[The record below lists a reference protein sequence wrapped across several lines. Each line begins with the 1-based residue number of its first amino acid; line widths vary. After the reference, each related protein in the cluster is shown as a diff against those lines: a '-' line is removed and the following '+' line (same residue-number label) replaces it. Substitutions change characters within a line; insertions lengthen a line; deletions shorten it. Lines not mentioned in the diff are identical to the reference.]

1 MKLIIDNENK
11 KLSRN
16 RKRRIDRKN
25 KLNNDMKILLNK
37 IKSEKKKKNKDL
49 DKIKELEILLVKIKY
64 ANNPNKLQSELKEL
78 NKIQVVNK
86 NLHENKQE
94 ILIDYVGVF
103 EMVGNLQVGDQI
115 RQTHI
120 RFRNIDDFESYINSI
135 DEGYDA
141 DDCIFNGYIY
151 KIETPQFNKVKRS
164 QYGNGCSFDKIIVEY
179 RRNNCYIPTKGYCFV
194 KCINYLT
201 GQDYKQEYL
210 DFIRNEKRR
219 SNIMTMARIQPCLK
233 KLGID
238 LGYYNGE
245 RVFPRTVTNRDS
257 ALYLYNNHFCLIWK
271 SQGVSFNQAIQ
282 ELKNN
287 FKIVDNYI
295 TEENV
300 NSHFKY
306 EFIPK
311 KIDSH
316 LTNFIVYDL
325 ETHNTDRARPYN
337 MTFYRLSKIAG
348 RYERDPTKEELQKS
362 IKDTIAF
369 AGDNCINNALDY
381 LLKIKGEERKVK
393 NKVVEYNLQMHAHNG
408 SGFDTWIILNN
419 LPCDKHIVDI
429 IKNGKGIIELKV
441 YNGLIHKINKQ
452 IPQYLHF
459 RCGMT
464 HLNYSLKKLGKTFKL
479 PKELLKT
486 EMNHDDIDGDNYK
499 DKKGIWL
506 PYVKNDVLCTA
517 YSYARYIKA
526 MEEITGFSMKDCL
539 SLPGLGWK
547 YFNSLRTEEDEPIY
561 TYNDK
566 YIRWFIRQS
575 IKGGRVCAFNQYYK
589 SKHCD
594 DILKI
599 INRELAV
606 KGTVYDTIEAYME
619 YKNKHF
625 KIFEKE
631 YESQF
636 DDYRDEN
643 VEEKEKYINEK
654 LSNLRLHKIIKRIEL
669 IHLLWDFD
677 AVSLYPSAMWD
688 EKSIYPRNETGYA
701 FTRDMNDELVE
712 KFNNQTFTQGSA
724 ILKIKYYNKR
734 DLIVQHLPIKEK
746 EKKIEINRMRNGY
759 IVDTLT
765 SVDIQEIAKIGGKV
779 IEIYEGVIYRENFKV
794 SPFRKVIDNLFA
806 LRRKYKD
813 EGNDVMQLLVKL
825 LMNSLYGE
833 NIRKDIEEKFAC
845 KSEYWMMTEYDE
857 RVKDYWKISGNNYIV
872 KMINDAGL
880 EDEVK
885 KLNTMPLHLGAFVL
899 SNSKRIMNNFIHAIN
914 GFYTNDVYYTDTD
927 SLYIE
932 NRHWDK
938 LDKAGL
944 VGKELL
950 QGKNDYKDGG
960 IFYGL
965 FLAPKIKY
973 CLTINKYGVIDEH
986 KTFKGFTNVSD
997 NLDRKEYFKMFE
1009 GDKLIAKVP
1018 LSWKKSFSQ
1027 GVVIPY
1033 KMRNCNNCTKDILCD
1048 DCDKLVNQNKE
1059 FSANLN
1065 ELKREKPNDF
1075 GHMLPKYII
1084 T

>member
-1 MKLIIDNENK
+1 M
-11 KLSRN
+11 
-16 RKRRIDRKN
+16 
-25 KLNNDMKILLNK
+25 
-37 IKSEKKKKNKDL
+37 
-49 DKIKELEILLVKIKY
+49 
-64 ANNPNKLQSELKEL
+64 KEL
-78 NKIQVVNK
+78 NKIQVIDK
-86 NLHENKQE
+86 NLHEIKHE
-94 ILIDYVGVF
+94 ILIDYEGVF
-103 EMVGNLQVGDQI
+103 EMDGNLKVGDQI
-115 RQTHI
+115 RQTRI
-120 RFRNIDDFESYINSI
+120 SFRNINDYEAYINSI
-135 DEGYDA
+135 DQDYDSEDA
-141 DDCIFNGYIY
+141 IFNGYIY
-151 KIETPQFNKVKRS
+151 KINTPQFNKINRS
-164 QYGNGCSFDKIIVEY
+164 QYGNGCNFDKIIVEY
-179 RRNNCYIPTKGYCFV
+179 RGNKCYIPTKGYCFV

-201 GQDYKQEYL
+201 GQDYRQEYL
-210 DFIRNEKRR
+210 DFIRNGSRR
-219 SNIMTMARIQPCLK
+219 SNVMTMARTQPCLR
-233 KLGID
+233 KLGIN

-245 RVFPRTVTNRDS
+245 RVFPRTVTIRVS

-287 FKIVDNYI
+287 FKIVNNYI

-316 LTNFIVYDL
+316 LTNFIVYEL

-348 RYERDPTKEELQKS
+348 RYNRDPTKDELDKS
-362 IKDTIAF
+362 IKDTISF
-369 AGDNCINNALDY
+369 AGDDCIEKSLNFLV
-381 LLKIKGEERKVK
+381 KIKGEERKVN
-393 NKVVEYNLQMHAHNG
+393 NKIVEYNLQMHAHNG

-419 LPCDKHIVDI
+419 LPCDKHIVGDI
-429 IKNGKGIIELKV
+429 IKNGKGIISMKIF
-441 YNGLIHKINKQ
+441 NGYIAKKNKQ
-452 IPQYLHF
+452 IPQYLIF

-479 PKELLKT
+479 PEELLKT
-486 EMNHDDIDGDNYK
+486 EMNHNDIDANNWR
-499 DKKGIWL
+499 DKKDEWL

-566 YIRWFIRQS
+566 YTRWFVRQS

-599 INRELAV
+599 INKELV
-606 KGTVYDTIEAYME
+606 VRGTVYDTIEAYME
-619 YKNKHF
+619 YKNKYF

-631 YESQF
+631 YEDQF

-688 EKSIYPRNETGYA
+688 ERSIYPRIETGYA

-712 KFNNQTFTQGSA
+712 KLNNQIFTRGSA
-724 ILKIKYYNKR
+724 ILKIKYYNPR

-765 SVDIQEIAKIGGKV
+765 SVDIQEIVKIGGKV
-779 IEIYEGVIYRENFKV
+779 IQIYEGVIYRENFKV
-794 SPFRKVIDNLFA
+794 SPFTKVIEKLFA
-806 LRRKYKD
+806 LRQKYKD
-813 EGNDVMQLLVKL
+813 ENNDVMQLLVKL

-833 NIRKDIEEKFAC
+833 QIRKDIGEKFAC
-845 KSEYWMMTEYDE
+845 KSEDWMQTEYDE
-857 RVKDYWKISGNNYIV
+857 RVKDYCKISGNNYIV
-872 KMINDAGL
+872 KMIDEAGL
-880 EDEVK
+880 EYEVK

-932 NRHWDK
+932 NKHWDK

-944 VGKELL
+944 VGKNLL

-965 FLAPKIKY
+965 FLAPQIKY
-973 CLTINKYGVIDEH
+973 YLTINKYGVIDEH

-997 NLDRKEYFKMFE
+997 NLDRKEYFKMAD
-1009 GDKLIAKVP
+1009 GDKLVAKVP
-1018 LSWKKSFSQ
+1018 LSWKKSFSL
-1027 GVVIPY
+1027 GVVIPH
-1033 KMRNCNNCTKDILCD
+1033 KKRNCNNCTKYILCD

-1065 ELKREKPNDF
+1065 ELKREKPNDC

-1084 T
+1084 N

>member
-1 MKLIIDNENK
+1 
-11 KLSRN
+11 
-16 RKRRIDRKN
+16 
-25 KLNNDMKILLNK
+25 
-37 IKSEKKKKNKDL
+37 
-49 DKIKELEILLVKIKY
+49 
-64 ANNPNKLQSELKEL
+64 
-78 NKIQVVNK
+78 
-86 NLHENKQE
+86 
-94 ILIDYVGVF
+94 
-103 EMVGNLQVGDQI
+103 
-115 RQTHI
+115 
-120 RFRNIDDFESYINSI
+120 
-135 DEGYDA
+135 
-141 DDCIFNGYIY
+141 
-151 KIETPQFNKVKRS
+151 
-164 QYGNGCSFDKIIVEY
+164 
-179 RRNNCYIPTKGYCFV
+179 
-194 KCINYLT
+194 
-201 GQDYKQEYL
+201 
-210 DFIRNEKRR
+210 
-219 SNIMTMARIQPCLK
+219 
-233 KLGID
+233 
-238 LGYYNGE
+238 
-245 RVFPRTVTNRDS
+245 
-257 ALYLYNNHFCLIWK
+257 
-271 SQGVSFNQAIQ
+271 
-282 ELKNN
+282 
-287 FKIVDNYI
+287 
-295 TEENV
+295 
-300 NSHFKY
+300 
-306 EFIPK
+306 
-311 KIDSH
+311 
-316 LTNFIVYDL
+316 
-325 ETHNTDRARPYN
+325 
-337 MTFYRLSKIAG
+337 MTFYRLSKISG
-348 RYERDPTKEELQKS
+348 RYERDPTAEELKKS
-362 IKDTIAF
+362 IDDTLAF
-369 AGDNCINNALDY
+369 AGDNCINDALDY
-381 LLKIKGEERKVK
+381 CLKLKGEERKVK
-393 NKVVEYNLQMHAHNG
+393 NKIVENNLQMHAHNG

-429 IKNGKGIIELKV
+429 IKNRKGIIELKV
-441 YNGLIHKINKQ
+441 FNGLIHKNNKR

-499 DKKGIWL
+499 DKKDIWL

-566 YIRWFIRQS
+566 YMRWFIRQS

-606 KGTVYDTIEAYME
+606 KGTVYDIIDAYME

-631 YESQF
+631 YEDQF

-654 LSNLRLHKIIKRIEL
+654 LSNLRLHKMIKRIEL

-688 EKSIYPRNETGYA
+688 EKSIYPRIETGYA

-724 ILKIKYYNKR
+724 ILKIKYYNPR

-759 IVDTLT
+759 IIDTLT
-765 SVDIQEIAKIGGKV
+765 SIDIEEIVKIGGKV

-794 SPFRKVIDNLFA
+794 SPFRKVIDKLFA
-806 LRRKYKD
+806 LRQKYKD
-813 EGNDVMQLLVKL
+813 ENNDVMQLLVKL

-845 KSEYWMMTEYDE
+845 KSEMWMQTEYDE
-857 RVKDYWKISGNNYIV
+857 RVKDYWKISGINYIV
-872 KMINDAGL
+872 KMIDDVGL

-885 KLNTMPLHLGAFVL
+885 KLNTMPLHAFVL

-932 NRHWDK
+932 NKHWEK

-944 VGKELL
+944 VGKGLL
-950 QGKNDYKDGG
+950 QGKNDYGNGG

-997 NLDRKEYFKMFE
+997 NLDRKENFKMFE
-1009 GDKLIAKVP
+1009 GDKLKAKVP

-1027 GVVIPY
+1027 GVVIPH
-1033 KMRNCNNCTKDILCD
+1033 KMRSCTVCKNDILCD
-1048 DCDKLVNQNKE
+1048 DCDKLVNQKKE